1 MVVALARESRDLV
14 DLVFL
19 EDFYLTKQFFR
30 RCFKEAKSKKKPLVL
45 LHFAVFPSC
54 QSPEAL
60 IQF

>member
-30 RCFKEAKSKKKPLVL
+30 RCFKEAKSK
-45 LHFAVFPSC
+45 
-54 QSPEAL
+54 
-60 IQF
+60 